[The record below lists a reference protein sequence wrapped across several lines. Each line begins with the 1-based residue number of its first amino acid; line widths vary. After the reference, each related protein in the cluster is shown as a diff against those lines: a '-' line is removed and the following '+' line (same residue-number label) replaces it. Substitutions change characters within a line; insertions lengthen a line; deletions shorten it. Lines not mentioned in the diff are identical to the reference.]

1 MERCNCVSLE
11 KLIPNLPRIALISAE
26 LPEAPV
32 MIEGFELVPIIVD
45 WEQEELAPY
54 LETLAGYSGWLLN
67 PEGFDERS
75 RLSSELEV
83 LSDVYAVPFLASS
96 EITPEVLDQLIA
108 MPVDGREE
116 IANEKKLLRFDIA
129 MHWTSRAKH
138 ASRVRLTVG
147 GFDVPARLFLH
158 PSVDGHGHVLLDEPL
173 KLGDGEPI
181 IIRRYKP
188 MFILGIG
195 HLVPGTEFKRAR
207 KARVAIADT
216 GDENANALL
225 DAIINAP
232 NGKETSDLCHLLG
245 LTQQALGTT
254 FERIRKSG
262 SAVSLSGRWYGQKAF
277 DLMTR
282 PVLDVLYA
290 YHRAHPDRIGEEI
303 ALMMEAFPKELSEKQ
318 RRVALHV
325 LEEQGKIIIEDDIAT
340 ASNFTLRLNHRQ
352 KQTLVLL
359 QEALL
364 EAFPMPRNIHKLS
377 REARIPIQAVDEL
390 VSLAVR
396 TGELVLLDEGFI
408 YDSAALPKLLT
419 ALEDLPKVFQVG
431 EFRDLVGIGR
441 EPAVALLDHFDG
453 LGWTKRDEDGR
464 RITSR
469 GREVLLQRSATSP

>member
-1 MERCNCVSLE
+1 MARCNCASLE
-11 KLIPNLPRIALISAE
+11 KPIPSLPRIALISAA
-26 LPEAPV
+26 LPEQSPEVAGFDLHPV
-32 MIEGFELVPIIVD
+32 VMD
-45 WEQEELAPY
+45 WEQENLAPY
-54 LETLAGYSGWLLN
+54 LGELASYSGWILD
-67 PEGFDERS
+67 PEGLDEHS
-75 RLSSELEV
+75 RLESELEA
-83 LSDVYAVPFLASS
+83 LSDVLAIPFAVIS
-96 EITPEVLDQLIA
+96 EVNAEILDQLVA
-108 MPVDGREE
+108 SEVDAREE
-116 IANEKKLLRFDIA
+116 VGPAKKLLRFDIA
-129 MHWTSRAKH
+129 ITWTSRAKH

-147 GFDVPARLFLH
+147 GNDVPARLFLH
-158 PSVDGHGHVLLDEPL
+158 PTVDGHGHVLLDEPL

-181 IIRRYKP
+181 VIRRYKP

-225 DAIINAP
+225 EAIVNSP
-232 NGKETSDLCHLLG
+232 NGKETADLCHALG

-277 DLMTR
+277 DLMVR

-303 ALMMEAFPKELSEKQ
+303 EPMMEAFPKELSEKQ

-325 LEEQGKIIIEDDIAT
+325 LEEQGKIVIEDGIAT

-352 KQTLVLL
+352 KQSLVLI

-364 EAFPMPRNIHKLS
+364 KAFPMPRNIHKLS

-408 YDSAALPKLLT
+408 YDAAALPKLLT

-441 EPAVALLDHFDG
+441 EPAVALLDYFDG